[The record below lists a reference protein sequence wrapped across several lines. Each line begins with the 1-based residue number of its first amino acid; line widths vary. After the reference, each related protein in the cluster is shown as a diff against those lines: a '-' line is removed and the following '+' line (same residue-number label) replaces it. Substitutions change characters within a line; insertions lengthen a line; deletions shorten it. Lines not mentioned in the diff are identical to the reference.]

1 MLQRVLRALDL
12 FRRILANLAFL
23 FVLVMLV
30 VAYAMLRPSVPDRAA
45 LVVDLRGSMV
55 EQPGL
60 ASPAE
65 AVLGDRAAETRMRDV
80 LEAIR
85 QARDDARIRI
95 MVLKL
100 DGMERTPLARLRAL
114 RQAILD
120 FRSSGKKVVA
130 VGDYY
135 SQSQYYLA
143 ACADTVFLHPQGAVL
158 LHGFGMYQSYFRD
171 ALDRLKADVHVF
183 RAGRYKSV
191 AEPFSR
197 NGMSEAARENA
208 RVLLQDLW
216 RDYRRDVAHERGI
229 DGALLQDMLDHP
241 ATYLG
246 RYGGSPARLAL
257 GMKLV
262 DRLAGHR
269 AAERYITARLG
280 VKETDEGYTAI
291 GFRKYLEATGGD
303 KEPDSERLVGVV
315 VASGPILE
323 GRQPPG
329 LIGAETLA
337 GLLHKVE
344 KDTRIRAVVL
354 RVDSPGGSAL
364 ASEVIREA
372 VLRLKKARK
381 PVFVSMGSVAASGG
395 YWISAPAD
403 EIWASPASITG
414 SIGVVGLLGDIHRGL
429 DAMGV
434 HSDGV
439 GTTGIAGALR
449 PDRPL
454 PAELGKAI
462 QLAVDEAYRR
472 FLHVVSEGRRLP
484 LKRVSDIARG
494 RVYSGRQAKEL
505 GLVDK
510 LGGLDAVV
518 RAAAGRAGIADDY
531 DVMYLEPGG
540 SLPAWLL
547 QRLDAMV
554 RKVAGPSFAWLSGL
568 KAMGHRMTELSWL
581 LLSDP
586 LGVYAFYF
594 GPV

>member
-1 MLQRVLRALDL
+1 MFQRFLRALDL
-12 FRRILANLAFL
+12 FRRVLANLVFL
-23 FVLVMLV
+23 LVLVLLV

-45 LVVDLRGSMV
+45 LVIDPRGSIV

-65 AVLGDRAAETRMRDV
+65 AALGDQVAETRMRDV
-80 LEAIR
+80 IEAIR
-85 QARDDARIRI
+85 QARNDARIRI

-100 DGMERTPLARLRAL
+100 GDMERTPLARLRAL

-120 FRSSGKKVVA
+120 FKSSGKKVVA
-130 VGDYY
+130 TGDYY

-158 LHGFGMYQSYFRD
+158 LHGFGMYQPYFKD

-183 RAGRYKSV
+183 RAGRYKSI

-208 RVLLQDLW
+208 RALLRDLW
-216 RDYRRDVAHERGI
+216 RDYKRDVAHERGV
-229 DGALLQDMLDHP
+229 DETLLQDMLDHP

-262 DRLAGHR
+262 DRLAGYR
-269 AAERYITARLG
+269 AAQHYITAGLG
-280 VKETDEGYTAI
+280 VKETDEGYAAI
-291 GFRKYLEATGGD
+291 GFRKYLEATGRDGA
-303 KEPDSERLVGVV
+303 PDSDHLVGVV

-337 GLLHKVE
+337 GLLRKVE
-344 KDTRIRAVVL
+344 KDIRIRAVVL

-372 VLRLKKARK
+372 VLRLKKAGK

-395 YWISAPAD
+395 YWIAAPAD

-414 SIGVVGLLGDIHRGL
+414 SIGVVGLLGDVHRGL
-429 DAMGV
+429 DAIGV

-439 GTTGIAGALR
+439 GTTRMAGALR

-454 PAELGKAI
+454 PAALGKAI
-462 QLAVDEAYRR
+462 QLAVDETYQR

-494 RVYSGRQAKEL
+494 RVYSGRQAKAL

-510 LGGLDAVV
+510 LGGLDTVV
-518 RAAAGRAGIADDY
+518 RAAAGKAGIADDY
-531 DVMYLEPGG
+531 GVMFFEPGG

-547 QRLDAMV
+547 QRLNAVV
-554 RKVAGPSFAWLSGL
+554 RKTISPSSTWLSGL
-568 KAMGHRMTELSWL
+568 KAIGGRMTDLRWFL
-581 LLSDP
+581 LNDP